1 MLTMCFNTRFGVSHY
16 VSGNSLSHLYNQR
29 ALKGLGRSDDSPS
42 LKTELVQI
50 LSSCLLGRNKFL
62 NKFLPYFFISQSWVH
77 RALLAQHWKGKAKKN
92 ICLSYGH
99 LSELKQFTLTVCL
112 GINSLLS
119 ELLLHNS
126 KENYTQFNFSVPL
139 SLIFYYNYLRGR
151 LAWQNSYPVNN
162 DLLCIE
168 VMSHMV
174 RQQGHKERDE
184 EFTFTEGLFS
194 YAADT

>member
-1 MLTMCFNTRFGVSHY
+1 MSSSALQRVCNPNHQSKENHSNCETVNPGQITQ
-16 VSGNSLSHLYNQR
+16 GNLIESIVYKSVWKNQR
-29 ALKGLGRSDDSPS
+29 SFLKNYFKVFRH
-42 LKTELVQI
+42 
-50 LSSCLLGRNKFL
+50 LSKN
-62 NKFLPYFFISQSWVH
+62 N
-77 RALLAQHWKGKAKKN
+77 KN
-92 ICLSYGH
+92 IFPVS
-99 LSELKQFTLTVCL
+99 
-112 GINSLLS
+112 
-119 ELLLHNS
+119 LLHNS

-194 YAADT
+194 YAADI